1 MAKREKA
8 GAPGGVRGRTPEGAK
23 AGVPGRRENPLA
35 APKRR
40 RPQQQRAKATVE
52 QILNAAVGV
61 LEQGG
66 FEAMTMQTIADA
78 AGINIA
84 TAYSYFPNKHHVL
97 AHLARARLDERLTLL
112 EAAFARLKA
121 DEDWI
126 DGFCATLAELYRLRV
141 DQAGSVALRQAMHAS
156 PSLWQIDQEGNR
168 RAGILVADLLRAH
181 AGDGVGGET
190 GDNRQIQGR
199 VIAEY
204 VTATLDYLQHSDA
217 ATRAGTLAEIIA
229 LTRAYLERIARPA
242 AGPAEG

>member
-8 GAPGGVRGRTPEGAK
+8 GSPAGAK
-23 AGVPGRRENPLA
+23 VAAPARRENPLA

-40 RPQQQRAKATVE
+40 RPQQQRSKATVE

-61 LEQGG
+61 LEAGG

-97 AHLARARLDERLTLL
+97 AHLARARLNERLTLL
-112 EAAFARLKA
+112 EAAFERLKA
-121 DEDWI
+121 REDWI

-181 AGDGVGGET
+181 DSRGGGEG
-190 GDNRQIQGR
+190 GDRLIQGR

-217 ATRAGTLAEIIA
+217 ATREETLAEIVA
-229 LTRAYLERIARPA
+229 LTRAYLDRIA
-242 AGPAEG
+242 GPGKR